1 MMKKMSIPTSKA
13 SLVLFLCQIISALDV
28 PLDSK
33 LLEELSQPPTITQQ
47 SPKDYIVDPR
57 ENIVI
62 QCEAK
67 GKPPPSFSWTR
78 NGTHFDIDKDA
89 QVTMK
94 PNSGTLVVN
103 IMNGGKAEA
112 YEGVYQCTARNERGA
127 AISNN
132 IVIRP
137 SRSPLWTKEKL
148 EPNHVR
154 EGDSLVLHCRPP
166 VGLPPPIIFWMDNA
180 FQRLPQSERVSQGLN
195 GDLYFA
201 NVQPEDT
208 REDYICYAR
217 FNHTQTIQ
225 QKQPISVKVFSMDSL
240 NDTIAAN
247 LSDTDIYGAKPV
259 TERPPVLLTP
269 TGSTSTKVELRGNV
283 LLLECI
289 AAGLP
294 TPVIRWIKEGGEL
307 PANRTFFENFKK
319 TLKIIDVSEADSG
332 NYKCIAR
339 NTLGSVHHV
348 ISVTVK
354 AAPYWITAPRNLV
367 LSPGEDGT
375 LICRANGNPK
385 PSISWL
391 ANGVPIAIAPEDP
404 SRKVDGDTIIF
415 SHVQERSS
423 AVYQCNASNEYGY
436 LLANAFVNVLA
447 EPPRIL
453 TPANK
458 LYQVIADSP
467 ALLDCAYFGS
477 PKPEIEWFKG
487 VKGSILR
494 GNEYVFHDNGTLEIP
509 VAQKD
514 SAGTYTCVARNEL
527 GKIQN
532 EVQLEIKDPTMIIK
546 QPEYKVIQ
554 RYGQVSFECIIK
566 HDSTLLPTVIW
577 LKDNDELPDDERFL
591 VGKDNLT
598 IMNVTDKDDG
608 TYTCIVNT
616 TLDSVSAS
624 AVLTVVA
631 APPTPAIIYA
641 RPNPPFDLELTGQLE
656 RSIELSW
663 IPGDENN
670 SPITNF
676 VIEYEDALHEPGVWH
691 YQTEVSGTQT
701 TAQLK
706 LSPYVNYS
714 FRVIA
719 VNKIGR
725 SQPSEPSEQYLT
737 KSASPDENPA
747 NVQGIGSE
755 PDNLVITWEP
765 LKGFQSNGPG
775 LQYKVSWRQKDV
787 DDEWT
792 SVIVANVS
800 KYIVSGTPT
809 FVPYE
814 VKVQAL
820 NDLGYAPEPSE
831 VIGHSGEDLPMVAPG
846 NVQVHVINS
855 TLAKVHW
862 DPVPLKTVRGH
873 LQGYKVYYWKV
884 QSLSRRSRRHVEK
897 KILTFRGNKTFGMLP
912 GLEPY
917 SSYKLN
923 VRVVNGKGEG
933 PASPDKVFKT
943 PEGVPSSPSF
953 LKITN
958 PTLDSLTL
966 EWGSPTHPNG
976 VLTSYT
982 LKFQPIN
989 NTHELGPL
997 VEIRIPAN
1005 ESSLI
1010 LKNLNYSTRYKFYF
1024 NAQTSVGSGSQITE
1038 EAVTIMDEAG
1048 ILRPAVGVGKGYSE
1062 ILFATSPVMHTVRP
1076 TFYKVQSLYPRIRN
1090 VTTAAAETYA
1100 NISWEYEGP
1109 DHANFYVEYGV
1120 AGSKEDWKKEI
1131 VNGSRSFFV
1140 LKGLTPGTAY
1150 KVRVGAEGLSGF
1162 RSSEDVFET
1171 GPAMASRQVDI
1182 ATQGWFIG
1190 LMCAVALLILI
1201 LLIVCFIRRNKG
1213 GKYPVKEK
1221 EDAHADPEI
1230 QPMKEDDGTF
1240 GEYRSM
1246 SAWTGK
1252 KLDKEK
1258 KRKGS
1263 CANSPE
1269 ADPVF
1274 TKAKSVRSDRSNFF
1288 RRSGDQYSSTRSE
1301 TSYTRRRARQS
1312 SELTRVSSV
1321 SASLCQEEKRSDEWK
1336 YRHGSRHHAS
1346 EQQIM
1351 GSEEG
1356 SDSQAGQPS
1365 PFQQPLSCNS
1375 IGGPLARQH
1384 SSLQHWCSQTP
1395 DCSSDSEDT
1404 QSSCHRKVRPTTT
1417 TTHFSEYEK
1426 NSLMKSVILPE
1437 LATVLKDALTAA
1449 RQSIT
1454 SVAQARSHS
1463 VKHPRVPIAEVPLV
1477 PLEASGRSSQTSE
1490 SDHMDSLKDQTV
1502 SVKRKPEADKALEVE
1517 SAPEDGEMASE
1528 SPTEDPE
1535 EPDPLRRFDMENQ
1548 NYLFEHIKRV
1558 LMLKSSKSECTSEEL
1573 LIPSEEGKVDNA
1585 LPIHSAVEDLVCR
1598 IWGNPEAKH
1607 EAPAV
1612 LHKLYPF
1619 PVDKVAL
1626 WGTLP
1631 EVDRALVTGDSVLSV
1646 PANTDALPKDPTDRK
1661 IEEAIKRSFKLV
1673 AAQLGVSIYCT
1684 YASKALLIWLE
1695 EERVR
1700 FKKKWVPSG
1709 AMQRK
1714 RRLCKI
1720 AANFIHD
1727 AAEDS
1732 LTLTVKNV
1740 ACLTVAWRALWL
1752 RPWSSSQDLK
1762 CKLLS
1767 LPYTGGKLF
1776 GESLVQ
1782 IMKDFSEHKHSSRQ
1796 MKKKSSVGSSS
1807 CSPHKCLSSLRSPPK
1822 FKGGKGKY
1830 KVSQSFHA
1838 KYEKTSHFQ
1847 RGIRPSRGTF

>member
-1 MMKKMSIPTSKA
+1 MTKKMSISTSKT

-94 PNSGTLVVN
+94 PNSGTLVIN

-132 IVIRP
+132 IVVRP

-195 GDLYFA
+195 GDLYFS

-225 QKQPISVKVFSMDSL
+225 QKQPISVKVFS
-240 NDTIAAN
+240 T
-247 LSDTDIYGAKPV
+247 KPV
-259 TERPPVLLTP
+259 TERQPVLLTP

-339 NTLGSVHHV
+339 NALGSVHHV

-494 GNEYVFHDNGTLEIP
+494 GNEYIFHDNGTLEIP
-509 VAQKD
+509 VAQKNN
-514 SAGTYTCVARNEL
+514 AGTYTCVARNEL

-554 RYGQVSFECIIK
+554 RYGQVSFECVIK
-566 HDSTLLPTVIW
+566 HDSTLLPTVTW

-656 RSIELSW
+656 RSIDLSW
-663 IPGDENN
+663 LPGDENN
-670 SPITNF
+670 SPITSF
-676 VIEYEDALHEPGVWH
+676 VIEFEDALHEPGVWR
-691 YQTEVSGTQT
+691 YQTEVPGSQT

-719 VNKIGR
+719 VNRIGR

-862 DPVPLKTVRGH
+862 DPVPLKSVRGH

-1048 ILRPAVGVGKGYSE
+1048 ILRPAVGAGK
-1062 ILFATSPVMHTVRP
+1062 
-1076 TFYKVQSLYPRIRN
+1076 
-1090 VTTAAAETYA
+1090 
-1100 NISWEYEGP
+1100 
-1109 DHANFYVEYGV
+1109 
-1120 AGSKEDWKKEI
+1120 
-1131 VNGSRSFFV
+1131 
-1140 LKGLTPGTAY
+1140 
-1150 KVRVGAEGLSGF
+1150 
-1162 RSSEDVFET
+1162 
-1171 GPAMASRQVDI
+1171 AMASRQVDI

-1240 GEYRSM
+1240 GEYSDAEDHKPLKKGSRTPSDRTVKKED
-1246 SAWTGK
+1246 SDDSLVDYGEGVNGQFNEDGSFIGQYSGK
-1252 KLDKEK
+1252 KEKEPAE
-1258 KRKGS
+1258 G
-1263 CANSPE
+1263 NE
-1269 ADPVF
+1269 
-1274 TKAKSVRSDRSNFF
+1274 
-1288 RRSGDQYSSTRSE
+1288 
-1301 TSYTRRRARQS
+1301 S
-1312 SELTRVSSV
+1312 SE
-1321 SASLCQEEKRSDEWK
+1321 A
-1336 YRHGSRHHAS
+1336 
-1346 EQQIM
+1346 
-1351 GSEEG
+1351 
-1356 SDSQAGQPS
+1356 PS
-1365 PFQQPLSCNS
+1365 PVNAMNS
-1375 IGGPLARQH
+1375 F
-1384 SSLQHWCSQTP
+1384 
-1395 DCSSDSEDT
+1395 
-1404 QSSCHRKVRPTTT
+1404 V
-1417 TTHFSEYEK
+1417 
-1426 NSLMKSVILPE
+1426 
-1437 LATVLKDALTAA
+1437 
-1449 RQSIT
+1449 
-1454 SVAQARSHS
+1454 
-1463 VKHPRVPIAEVPLV
+1463 
-1477 PLEASGRSSQTSE
+1477 
-1490 SDHMDSLKDQTV
+1490 
-1502 SVKRKPEADKALEVE
+1502 
-1517 SAPEDGEMASE
+1517 
-1528 SPTEDPE
+1528 
-1535 EPDPLRRFDMENQ
+1535 
-1548 NYLFEHIKRV
+1548 
-1558 LMLKSSKSECTSEEL
+1558 
-1573 LIPSEEGKVDNA
+1573 
-1585 LPIHSAVEDLVCR
+1585 
-1598 IWGNPEAKH
+1598 
-1607 EAPAV
+1607 
-1612 LHKLYPF
+1612 
-1619 PVDKVAL
+1619 
-1626 WGTLP
+1626 
-1631 EVDRALVTGDSVLSV
+1631 
-1646 PANTDALPKDPTDRK
+1646 
-1661 IEEAIKRSFKLV
+1661 
-1673 AAQLGVSIYCT
+1673 
-1684 YASKALLIWLE
+1684 
-1695 EERVR
+1695 
-1700 FKKKWVPSG
+1700 
-1709 AMQRK
+1709 
-1714 RRLCKI
+1714 
-1720 AANFIHD
+1720 
-1727 AAEDS
+1727 
-1732 LTLTVKNV
+1732 
-1740 ACLTVAWRALWL
+1740 
-1752 RPWSSSQDLK
+1752 
-1762 CKLLS
+1762 
-1767 LPYTGGKLF
+1767 
-1776 GESLVQ
+1776 
-1782 IMKDFSEHKHSSRQ
+1782 
-1796 MKKKSSVGSSS
+1796 
-1807 CSPHKCLSSLRSPPK
+1807 
-1822 FKGGKGKY
+1822 
-1830 KVSQSFHA
+1830 
-1838 KYEKTSHFQ
+1838 
-1847 RGIRPSRGTF
+1847 

>member
-1 MMKKMSIPTSKA
+1 
-13 SLVLFLCQIISALDV
+13 
-28 PLDSK
+28 
-33 LLEELSQPPTITQQ
+33 
-47 SPKDYIVDPR
+47 
-57 ENIVI
+57 
-62 QCEAK
+62 
-67 GKPPPSFSWTR
+67 
-78 NGTHFDIDKDA
+78 
-89 QVTMK
+89 MK
-94 PNSGTLVVN
+94 PNSGTLVIN

-148 EPNHVR
+148 EPNQVR

-195 GDLYFA
+195 GDLYFS

-225 QKQPISVKVFSMDSL
+225 QKQPISVKVFS
-240 NDTIAAN
+240 T
-247 LSDTDIYGAKPV
+247 KPV
-259 TERPPVLLTP
+259 TERPPILLTP
-269 TGSTSTKVELRGNV
+269 TGTTSNKVELRGNV

-307 PANRTFFENFKK
+307 PANRTLFENFKK

-339 NTLGSVHHV
+339 NILGSTHHV

-415 SHVQERSS
+415 SAVQERSS

-458 LYQVIADSP
+458 LYQVILDSP
-467 ALLDCAYFGS
+467 ALIDCAYFGS

-514 SAGTYTCVARNEL
+514 STGTYTCVARNEL

-532 EVQLEIKDPTMIIK
+532 EVQLEVKDPTMIIK

-554 RYGQVSFECIIK
+554 RYGHVSFECIIK
-566 HDSTLLPTVIW
+566 HDSTLIPTVIW

-670 SPITNF
+670 SPITSF
-676 VIEYEDALHEPGVWH
+676 VIEYEDGLHEPGVWH
-691 YQTEVSGTQT
+691 YQTEVPGSQT
-701 TAQLK
+701 TVQLK

-719 VNKIGR
+719 VNEIGR

-737 KSASPDENPA
+737 KSANPDENPS

-755 PDNLVITWEP
+755 PDNLVITWES

-792 SVIVANVS
+792 SVVVANVS

-814 VKVQAL
+814 IKVQAL

-862 DPVPLKTVRGH
+862 DPVPLKSVRGH

-884 QSLSRRSRRHVEK
+884 QSLSRRSKRHIEK

-976 VLTSYT
+976 VLISYI

-1048 ILRPAVGVGKGYSE
+1048 IPRPAVGAGK
-1062 ILFATSPVMHTVRP
+1062 
-1076 TFYKVQSLYPRIRN
+1076 
-1090 VTTAAAETYA
+1090 
-1100 NISWEYEGP
+1100 
-1109 DHANFYVEYGV
+1109 
-1120 AGSKEDWKKEI
+1120 
-1131 VNGSRSFFV
+1131 
-1140 LKGLTPGTAY
+1140 
-1150 KVRVGAEGLSGF
+1150 
-1162 RSSEDVFET
+1162 
-1171 GPAMASRQVDI
+1171 AMASRQVDI

-1240 GEYRSM
+1240 GEYSDAEDHKPLKKGSRTPSDRTVKKED
-1246 SAWTGK
+1246 SDDSLVDYGEGVNGQFNEDGSFIGQYSGK
-1252 KLDKEK
+1252 KEKEPAE
-1258 KRKGS
+1258 G
-1263 CANSPE
+1263 NE
-1269 ADPVF
+1269 
-1274 TKAKSVRSDRSNFF
+1274 
-1288 RRSGDQYSSTRSE
+1288 
-1301 TSYTRRRARQS
+1301 S
-1312 SELTRVSSV
+1312 SE
-1321 SASLCQEEKRSDEWK
+1321 A
-1336 YRHGSRHHAS
+1336 
-1346 EQQIM
+1346 
-1351 GSEEG
+1351 
-1356 SDSQAGQPS
+1356 PS
-1365 PFQQPLSCNS
+1365 PVNAMNS
-1375 IGGPLARQH
+1375 F
-1384 SSLQHWCSQTP
+1384 
-1395 DCSSDSEDT
+1395 
-1404 QSSCHRKVRPTTT
+1404 V
-1417 TTHFSEYEK
+1417 
-1426 NSLMKSVILPE
+1426 
-1437 LATVLKDALTAA
+1437 
-1449 RQSIT
+1449 
-1454 SVAQARSHS
+1454 
-1463 VKHPRVPIAEVPLV
+1463 
-1477 PLEASGRSSQTSE
+1477 
-1490 SDHMDSLKDQTV
+1490 
-1502 SVKRKPEADKALEVE
+1502 
-1517 SAPEDGEMASE
+1517 
-1528 SPTEDPE
+1528 
-1535 EPDPLRRFDMENQ
+1535 
-1548 NYLFEHIKRV
+1548 
-1558 LMLKSSKSECTSEEL
+1558 
-1573 LIPSEEGKVDNA
+1573 
-1585 LPIHSAVEDLVCR
+1585 
-1598 IWGNPEAKH
+1598 
-1607 EAPAV
+1607 
-1612 LHKLYPF
+1612 
-1619 PVDKVAL
+1619 
-1626 WGTLP
+1626 
-1631 EVDRALVTGDSVLSV
+1631 
-1646 PANTDALPKDPTDRK
+1646 
-1661 IEEAIKRSFKLV
+1661 
-1673 AAQLGVSIYCT
+1673 
-1684 YASKALLIWLE
+1684 
-1695 EERVR
+1695 
-1700 FKKKWVPSG
+1700 
-1709 AMQRK
+1709 
-1714 RRLCKI
+1714 
-1720 AANFIHD
+1720 
-1727 AAEDS
+1727 
-1732 LTLTVKNV
+1732 
-1740 ACLTVAWRALWL
+1740 
-1752 RPWSSSQDLK
+1752 
-1762 CKLLS
+1762 
-1767 LPYTGGKLF
+1767 
-1776 GESLVQ
+1776 
-1782 IMKDFSEHKHSSRQ
+1782 
-1796 MKKKSSVGSSS
+1796 
-1807 CSPHKCLSSLRSPPK
+1807 
-1822 FKGGKGKY
+1822 
-1830 KVSQSFHA
+1830 
-1838 KYEKTSHFQ
+1838 
-1847 RGIRPSRGTF
+1847 

>member
-1 MMKKMSIPTSKA
+1 MMKKKSISSSKA
-13 SLVLFLCQIISALDV
+13 SLVLFLCQMISALDV
-28 PLDSK
+28 PLD
-33 LLEELSQPPTITQQ
+33 LSQPPTITQQ

-94 PNSGTLVVN
+94 PNSGTLVIN

-148 EPNHVR
+148 EPNQVR

-195 GDLYFA
+195 GDLYFS

-259 TERPPVLLTP
+259 TERQPILLTP

-339 NTLGSVHHV
+339 NILGSAHHV

-385 PSISWL
+385 PNISWL

-436 LLANAFVNVLA
+436 LLANAFVNILA

-532 EVQLEIKDPTMIIK
+532 EVQLEVKDPTMIIK

-566 HDSTLLPTVIW
+566 HDSTLLPTVTW

-591 VGKDNLT
+591 IGKDNLT

-631 APPTPAIIYA
+631 

-656 RSIELSW
+656 RSVELSW

-676 VIEYEDALHEPGVWH
+676 VIEYEDGLHEPGVWH
-691 YQTEVSGTQT
+691 YQTEVPGTQT
-701 TAQLK
+701 TVQLK

-719 VNKIGR
+719 VNEIGR

-737 KSASPDENPA
+737 KSANPDENPS

-755 PDNLVITWEP
+755 PDNLVITWES

-814 VKVQAL
+814 IKVQAL

-884 QSLSRRSRRHVEK
+884 QSLSRRSKRHVEK

-958 PTLDSLTL
+958 PTLNSLTL
-966 EWGSPTHPNG
+966 EWGLPTHPNG
-976 VLTSYT
+976 VLTSYI

-1038 EAVTIMDEAG
+1038 EAVTIMDE
-1048 ILRPAVGVGKGYSE
+1048 
-1062 ILFATSPVMHTVRP
+1062 
-1076 TFYKVQSLYPRIRN
+1076 
-1090 VTTAAAETYA
+1090 
-1100 NISWEYEGP
+1100 
-1109 DHANFYVEYGV
+1109 
-1120 AGSKEDWKKEI
+1120 
-1131 VNGSRSFFV
+1131 
-1140 LKGLTPGTAY
+1140 
-1150 KVRVGAEGLSGF
+1150 
-1162 RSSEDVFET
+1162 
-1171 GPAMASRQVDI
+1171 AMASRQVDI

-1240 GEYRSM
+1240 GEYSDAEDHKPLKKGSRTPSDRTVKKED
-1246 SAWTGK
+1246 SDDSLVDYGEGVNGQFNEDGSFIGQYSGK
-1252 KLDKEK
+1252 KEKEPAE
-1258 KRKGS
+1258 G
-1263 CANSPE
+1263 NE
-1269 ADPVF
+1269 
-1274 TKAKSVRSDRSNFF
+1274 
-1288 RRSGDQYSSTRSE
+1288 
-1301 TSYTRRRARQS
+1301 S
-1312 SELTRVSSV
+1312 SE
-1321 SASLCQEEKRSDEWK
+1321 A
-1336 YRHGSRHHAS
+1336 
-1346 EQQIM
+1346 
-1351 GSEEG
+1351 
-1356 SDSQAGQPS
+1356 PS
-1365 PFQQPLSCNS
+1365 PVNAMNS
-1375 IGGPLARQH
+1375 F
-1384 SSLQHWCSQTP
+1384 
-1395 DCSSDSEDT
+1395 
-1404 QSSCHRKVRPTTT
+1404 V
-1417 TTHFSEYEK
+1417 
-1426 NSLMKSVILPE
+1426 
-1437 LATVLKDALTAA
+1437 
-1449 RQSIT
+1449 
-1454 SVAQARSHS
+1454 
-1463 VKHPRVPIAEVPLV
+1463 
-1477 PLEASGRSSQTSE
+1477 
-1490 SDHMDSLKDQTV
+1490 
-1502 SVKRKPEADKALEVE
+1502 
-1517 SAPEDGEMASE
+1517 
-1528 SPTEDPE
+1528 
-1535 EPDPLRRFDMENQ
+1535 
-1548 NYLFEHIKRV
+1548 
-1558 LMLKSSKSECTSEEL
+1558 
-1573 LIPSEEGKVDNA
+1573 
-1585 LPIHSAVEDLVCR
+1585 
-1598 IWGNPEAKH
+1598 
-1607 EAPAV
+1607 
-1612 LHKLYPF
+1612 
-1619 PVDKVAL
+1619 
-1626 WGTLP
+1626 
-1631 EVDRALVTGDSVLSV
+1631 
-1646 PANTDALPKDPTDRK
+1646 
-1661 IEEAIKRSFKLV
+1661 
-1673 AAQLGVSIYCT
+1673 
-1684 YASKALLIWLE
+1684 
-1695 EERVR
+1695 
-1700 FKKKWVPSG
+1700 
-1709 AMQRK
+1709 
-1714 RRLCKI
+1714 
-1720 AANFIHD
+1720 
-1727 AAEDS
+1727 
-1732 LTLTVKNV
+1732 
-1740 ACLTVAWRALWL
+1740 
-1752 RPWSSSQDLK
+1752 
-1762 CKLLS
+1762 
-1767 LPYTGGKLF
+1767 
-1776 GESLVQ
+1776 
-1782 IMKDFSEHKHSSRQ
+1782 
-1796 MKKKSSVGSSS
+1796 
-1807 CSPHKCLSSLRSPPK
+1807 
-1822 FKGGKGKY
+1822 
-1830 KVSQSFHA
+1830 
-1838 KYEKTSHFQ
+1838 
-1847 RGIRPSRGTF
+1847 

>member
-1 MMKKMSIPTSKA
+1 MMKKSISASKA
-13 SLVLFLCQIISALDV
+13 SLVLFLCQMISALDV
-28 PLDSK
+28 PLD
-33 LLEELSQPPTITQQ
+33 LSQPPTITQQ

-94 PNSGTLVVN
+94 PNSGTLVIN

-195 GDLYFA
+195 GDLYFS

-225 QKQPISVKVFSMDSL
+225 QKQPISVKVFS
-240 NDTIAAN
+240 T
-247 LSDTDIYGAKPV
+247 KPV
-259 TERPPVLLTP
+259 TERQPILLTP

-339 NTLGSVHHV
+339 NILGSAHHV

-385 PSISWL
+385 PNISWL

-494 GNEYVFHDNGTLEIP
+494 GDEYVFHDNGTLEIP

-514 SAGTYTCVARNEL
+514 STGTYTCVARNEL

-532 EVQLEIKDPTMIIK
+532 EVRLEVKDPTMIIK

-566 HDSTLLPTVIW
+566 HDFTLLPTVIW

-631 APPTPAIIYA
+631 

-656 RSIELSW
+656 RSVELSW

-676 VIEYEDALHEPGVWH
+676 VIEYEDGLHEPGVWH
-691 YQTEVSGTQT
+691 YQTEVPGTQT
-701 TAQLK
+701 TVQLK

-719 VNKIGR
+719 VNEIGR

-737 KSASPDENPA
+737 KSANPDENPS

-755 PDNLVITWEP
+755 PDNLVITWES

-814 VKVQAL
+814 IKVQAL

-862 DPVPLKTVRGH
+862 DPVPLKSVRGH

-912 GLEPY
+912 GLEPF

-976 VLTSYT
+976 VLTSYI

-1038 EAVTIMDEAG
+1038 EAVTIMDE
-1048 ILRPAVGVGKGYSE
+1048 GK
-1062 ILFATSPVMHTVRP
+1062 M
-1076 TFYKVQSLYPRIRN
+1076 
-1090 VTTAAAETYA
+1090 
-1100 NISWEYEGP
+1100 
-1109 DHANFYVEYGV
+1109 
-1120 AGSKEDWKKEI
+1120 
-1131 VNGSRSFFV
+1131 
-1140 LKGLTPGTAY
+1140 
-1150 KVRVGAEGLSGF
+1150 
-1162 RSSEDVFET
+1162 
-1171 GPAMASRQVDI
+1171 AMASRQVDI

-1240 GEYRSM
+1240 GEYSDAEDHKPLKKGSRTPSDRTVKKED
-1246 SAWTGK
+1246 SDDSLVDYGEGVNGQFNEDGSFIGQYSGK
-1252 KLDKEK
+1252 KEKEPAE
-1258 KRKGS
+1258 G
-1263 CANSPE
+1263 NE
-1269 ADPVF
+1269 
-1274 TKAKSVRSDRSNFF
+1274 
-1288 RRSGDQYSSTRSE
+1288 
-1301 TSYTRRRARQS
+1301 S
-1312 SELTRVSSV
+1312 SE
-1321 SASLCQEEKRSDEWK
+1321 A
-1336 YRHGSRHHAS
+1336 
-1346 EQQIM
+1346 
-1351 GSEEG
+1351 
-1356 SDSQAGQPS
+1356 PS
-1365 PFQQPLSCNS
+1365 PVNAMNS
-1375 IGGPLARQH
+1375 F
-1384 SSLQHWCSQTP
+1384 
-1395 DCSSDSEDT
+1395 
-1404 QSSCHRKVRPTTT
+1404 V
-1417 TTHFSEYEK
+1417 
-1426 NSLMKSVILPE
+1426 
-1437 LATVLKDALTAA
+1437 
-1449 RQSIT
+1449 
-1454 SVAQARSHS
+1454 
-1463 VKHPRVPIAEVPLV
+1463 
-1477 PLEASGRSSQTSE
+1477 
-1490 SDHMDSLKDQTV
+1490 
-1502 SVKRKPEADKALEVE
+1502 
-1517 SAPEDGEMASE
+1517 
-1528 SPTEDPE
+1528 
-1535 EPDPLRRFDMENQ
+1535 
-1548 NYLFEHIKRV
+1548 
-1558 LMLKSSKSECTSEEL
+1558 
-1573 LIPSEEGKVDNA
+1573 
-1585 LPIHSAVEDLVCR
+1585 
-1598 IWGNPEAKH
+1598 
-1607 EAPAV
+1607 
-1612 LHKLYPF
+1612 
-1619 PVDKVAL
+1619 
-1626 WGTLP
+1626 
-1631 EVDRALVTGDSVLSV
+1631 
-1646 PANTDALPKDPTDRK
+1646 
-1661 IEEAIKRSFKLV
+1661 
-1673 AAQLGVSIYCT
+1673 
-1684 YASKALLIWLE
+1684 
-1695 EERVR
+1695 
-1700 FKKKWVPSG
+1700 
-1709 AMQRK
+1709 
-1714 RRLCKI
+1714 
-1720 AANFIHD
+1720 
-1727 AAEDS
+1727 
-1732 LTLTVKNV
+1732 
-1740 ACLTVAWRALWL
+1740 
-1752 RPWSSSQDLK
+1752 
-1762 CKLLS
+1762 
-1767 LPYTGGKLF
+1767 
-1776 GESLVQ
+1776 
-1782 IMKDFSEHKHSSRQ
+1782 
-1796 MKKKSSVGSSS
+1796 
-1807 CSPHKCLSSLRSPPK
+1807 
-1822 FKGGKGKY
+1822 
-1830 KVSQSFHA
+1830 
-1838 KYEKTSHFQ
+1838 
-1847 RGIRPSRGTF
+1847 

>member
-1 MMKKMSIPTSKA
+1 MMKKSISASKA
-13 SLVLFLCQIISALDV
+13 SLVLFLCQMIFALDV

-94 PNSGTLVVN
+94 PNSGTLVIN

-148 EPNHVR
+148 EPNQVR

-195 GDLYFA
+195 GDLYFS

-247 LSDTDIYGAKPV
+247 LSDTDIYGVKPV
-259 TERPPVLLTP
+259 TERQPILLTP

-339 NTLGSVHHV
+339 NILGSAHHV

-385 PSISWL
+385 PNISWL

-494 GNEYVFHDNGTLEIP
+494 GDEYVFHDNGTLEIP

-514 SAGTYTCVARNEL
+514 STGTYTCVARNEL

-532 EVQLEIKDPTMIIK
+532 EVRLEVKDPTMIIK

-566 HDSTLLPTVIW
+566 HDFTLLPTVIW

-641 RPNPPFDLELTGQLE
+641 QPNPPFDLELTGQLE
-656 RSIELSW
+656 RSVELSW

-676 VIEYEDALHEPGVWH
+676 VIEYEDGLHEPGVWH
-691 YQTEVSGTQT
+691 YQTEVPGTQT
-701 TAQLK
+701 TVQLK

-719 VNKIGR
+719 VNEIGR

-737 KSASPDENPA
+737 KSANPDENPS

-755 PDNLVITWEP
+755 PDNLVITWES

-814 VKVQAL
+814 IKVQAL

-912 GLEPY
+912 GLEPF

-976 VLTSYT
+976 VLTSYI

-1038 EAVTIMDEAG
+1038 EAVTIMDE
-1048 ILRPAVGVGKGYSE
+1048 
-1062 ILFATSPVMHTVRP
+1062 
-1076 TFYKVQSLYPRIRN
+1076 
-1090 VTTAAAETYA
+1090 
-1100 NISWEYEGP
+1100 
-1109 DHANFYVEYGV
+1109 
-1120 AGSKEDWKKEI
+1120 
-1131 VNGSRSFFV
+1131 
-1140 LKGLTPGTAY
+1140 
-1150 KVRVGAEGLSGF
+1150 
-1162 RSSEDVFET
+1162 
-1171 GPAMASRQVDI
+1171 AMASRQVDI

-1301 TSYTRRRARQS
+1301 TSYTRRKARQS
-1312 SELTRVSSV
+1312 SELTRVSSA
-1321 SASLCQEEKRSDEWK
+1321 SASLCREEKRSDEWK

-1346 EQQIM
+1346 EHQIM

-1375 IGGPLARQH
+1375 VRGSLARQH
-1384 SSLQHWCSQTP
+1384 SSLQHWFSQTP
-1395 DCSSDSEDT
+1395 DYSSDSEDT
-1404 QSSCHRKVRPTTT
+1404 QSSYHRKVRPST
-1417 TTHFSEYEK
+1417 TTHFSESEK

-1463 VKHPRVPIAEVPLV
+1463 VKHPRVPITEVPVV
-1477 PLEASGRSSQTSE
+1477 PLEATGSSSQTFE
-1490 SDHMDSLKDQTV
+1490 SDHVDSLKDQTA
-1502 SVKRKPEADKALEVE
+1502 SGKEKSEADKGLEVE
-1517 SAPEDGEMASE
+1517 SSPEDGEVLSE
-1528 SPTEDPE
+1528 SSTEDQE
-1535 EPDPLRRFDMENQ
+1535 GPDPLRKFDMKNQ
-1548 NYLFEHIKRV
+1548 TYLFKHIKRV
-1558 LMLKSSKSECTSEEL
+1558 LMLKSSRSECASEEL

-1598 IWGNPEAKH
+1598 IWSNPEAKH
-1607 EAPAV
+1607 EAPAL

-1619 PVDKVAL
+1619 PVNKAAL

-1631 EVDRALVTGDSVLSV
+1631 QVDRALVAGDSVLSV
-1646 PANTDALPKDPTDRK
+1646 PANMDALPKDPTDRK
-1661 IEEAIKRSFKLV
+1661 VEEAIKRSFKLV

-1684 YASKALLIWLE
+1684 YASRALLIWLE
-1695 EERVR
+1695 EEQAR

-1714 RRLCKI
+1714 RRLSKI

-1732 LTLTVKNV
+1732 LRLTVKNM
-1740 ACLTVAWRALWL
+1740 ACLTVAWRAIWL
-1752 RPWSSSQDLK
+1752 RPWTSSLDLK

-1782 IMKDFSEHKHSSRQ
+1782 IMKDFSEHRHSLRQ
-1796 MKKKSSVGSSS
+1796 LKKKSSVGRSSFS
-1807 CSPHKCLSSLRSPPK
+1807 YPHKCLSSFRSPPK

-1830 KVSQSFHA
+1830 KISQSFHA
-1838 KYEKTSHFQ
+1838 KYERTSHFQ
-1847 RGIRPSRGTF
+1847 RDTRPSRGTF

>member
-1 MMKKMSIPTSKA
+1 MMKMKSISASKA
-13 SLVLFLCQIISALDV
+13 SLVFFLCQMISALDV

-103 IMNGGKAEA
+103 IMNGVKAEA

-154 EGDSLVLHCRPP
+154 EGDSLVLNCRPP

-195 GDLYFA
+195 GDLYFS

-225 QKQPISVKVFSMDSL
+225 QKQPISVKVFS
-240 NDTIAAN
+240 T
-247 LSDTDIYGAKPV
+247 KPV

-269 TGSTSTKVELRGNV
+269 TGSTSNKVELRGNV

-319 TLKIIDVSEADSG
+319 TLKIVDVSEADTG

-339 NTLGSVHHV
+339 NTLGSTHHV

-391 ANGVPIAIAPEDP
+391 TNGVPIAIAPEDP

-415 SHVQERSS
+415 SAVQERSS

-467 ALLDCAYFGS
+467 ALIDCAYFGS

-514 SAGTYTCVARNEL
+514 STGTYTCVARNKL
-527 GKIQN
+527 GKTQN
-532 EVQLEIKDPTMIIK
+532 EVQLEVKDPTMIIK

-554 RYGQVSFECIIK
+554 RSAQASFECVIK
-566 HDSTLLPTVIW
+566 HDPTLMPTVIW
-577 LKDNDELPDDERFL
+577 LKDNNELPDDERFL

-631 APPTPAIIYA
+631 
-641 RPNPPFDLELTGQLE
+641 RPNPPLDLELTGQLE

-663 IPGDENN
+663 VPGEENN

-676 VIEYEDALHEPGVWH
+676 VIEYEDGLHEPGVWH
-691 YQTEVSGTQT
+691 YQTEVPGSQT
-701 TAQLK
+701 TVQLK

-719 VNKIGR
+719 VNEIGR

-737 KSASPDENPA
+737 KSANPDENPS

-755 PDNLVITWEP
+755 PDNLVITWES

-792 SVIVANVS
+792 SVVVANVS

-814 VKVQAL
+814 IKVQAL

-862 DPVPLKTVRGH
+862 DPVPLKSVRGH

-884 QSLSRRSRRHVEK
+884 QSLSRRSKRHVEK

-976 VLTSYT
+976 VLTSYI

-1024 NAQTSVGSGSQITE
+1024 NAQTSVGSGSPITE
-1038 EAVTIMDEAG
+1038 EAVTIMDE
-1048 ILRPAVGVGKGYSE
+1048 
-1062 ILFATSPVMHTVRP
+1062 
-1076 TFYKVQSLYPRIRN
+1076 
-1090 VTTAAAETYA
+1090 
-1100 NISWEYEGP
+1100 
-1109 DHANFYVEYGV
+1109 
-1120 AGSKEDWKKEI
+1120 
-1131 VNGSRSFFV
+1131 
-1140 LKGLTPGTAY
+1140 
-1150 KVRVGAEGLSGF
+1150 
-1162 RSSEDVFET
+1162 
-1171 GPAMASRQVDI
+1171 AMASRQVDI

-1252 KLDKEK
+1252 KMDKEK

-1263 CANSPE
+1263 CASSSE

-1274 TKAKSVRSDRSNFF
+1274 TKAKSVRSDRSDFF
-1288 RRSGDQYSSTRSE
+1288 KRSGDQYSNIRSE
-1301 TSYTRRRARQS
+1301 TSYTRRKARQS
-1312 SELTRVSSV
+1312 AELRRASSV
-1321 SASLCQEEKRSDEWK
+1321 SASLCQEEKR
-1336 YRHGSRHHAS
+1336 YRHGSRRHAS

-1351 GSEEG
+1351 GLDEG
-1356 SDSQAGQPS
+1356 SNSQAEHPP
-1365 PFQQPLSCNS
+1365 PFHQPLSCNS
-1375 IGGPLARQH
+1375 ICGSLARQH
-1384 SSLQHWCSQTP
+1384 SSLLHRFSQTP
-1395 DCSSDSEDT
+1395 DYSSDSEDT
-1404 QSSCHRKVRPTTT
+1404 QSSNHRKVRPSA
-1417 TTHFSEYEK
+1417 TTHFSESEK
-1426 NSLMKSVILPE
+1426 NSLMKAVILPE

-1449 RQSIT
+1449 RQSIN
-1454 SVAQARSHS
+1454 SVAQTRSHS
-1463 VKHPRVPIAEVPLV
+1463 IKYPRIPVTGVPVVPLGAV
-1477 PLEASGRSSQTSE
+1477 GSSSQTFE
-1490 SDHMDSLKDQTV
+1490 SDQIGSLKDQATSGKERV
-1502 SVKRKPEADKALEVE
+1502 DAYKALEVD
-1517 SAPEDGEMASE
+1517 SSPEDEEVSSE
-1528 SPTEDPE
+1528 SPTEDE
-1535 EPDPLRRFDMENQ
+1535 EGPDAIRKFGMENQ
-1548 NYLFEHIKRV
+1548 SYLFKHIKRV
-1558 LMLKSSKSECTSEEL
+1558 LMLKTSKGESSSEEMPIL
-1573 LIPSEEGKVDNA
+1573 SEEGKVDNA
-1585 LPIHSAVEDLVCR
+1585 LPIHSTVENLICR

-1607 EAPAV
+1607 EAPEI
-1612 LHKLYPF
+1612 LRKLYPL
-1619 PVDKVAL
+1619 PVDKAAL

-1631 EVDRALVTGDSVLSV
+1631 KVDRPLITADPVLSL
-1646 PANTDALPKDPTDRK
+1646 PANVDALPKDLTDRK
-1661 IEEAIKRSFKLV
+1661 IEEEIKRSFKLV

-1684 YASKALLIWLE
+1684 YASKALLVWLE
-1695 EERVR
+1695 EEQARVKR
-1700 FKKKWVPSG
+1700 KWVPSG
-1709 AMQRK
+1709 AIRRK
-1714 RRLCKI
+1714 HRLCKL

-1732 LTLTVKNV
+1732 LRLTVKNM
-1740 ACLTVAWRALWL
+1740 ACLTVAWRAIWL
-1752 RPWSSSQDLK
+1752 RPWTSSLDLRYQ
-1762 CKLLS
+1762 LLS

-1782 IMKDFSEHKHSSRQ
+1782 ILKDFAEHKQSLHL
-1796 MKKKSSVGSSS
+1796 MKKKMLFWPFVFFSSQVSEFLPFSS
-1807 CSPHKCLSSLRSPPK
+1807 
-1822 FKGGKGKY
+1822 
-1830 KVSQSFHA
+1830 KV
-1838 KYEKTSHFQ
+1838 
-1847 RGIRPSRGTF
+1847 

>member
-1 MMKKMSIPTSKA
+1 MQPKIMMKKKSISASKA
-13 SLVLFLCQIISALDV
+13 SLVLFLCQMISALDV

-78 NGTHFDIDKDA
+78 NGTHFDIDKDT

-94 PNSGTLVVN
+94 PNSGTLVIN

-148 EPNHVR
+148 EPNQVR

-195 GDLYFA
+195 GDLYFS

-225 QKQPISVKVFSMDSL
+225 QKQPISVKVFS
-240 NDTIAAN
+240 T
-247 LSDTDIYGAKPV
+247 KPV
-259 TERPPVLLTP
+259 MERQPVLLTP

-339 NTLGSVHHV
+339 NILGSAHHV

-385 PSISWL
+385 PNISWL

-453 TPANK
+453 TPPNK

-494 GNEYVFHDNGTLEIP
+494 GNEYIFHDNGTLEIP

-514 SAGTYTCVARNEL
+514 STGTYTCVARNEL

-532 EVQLEIKDPTMIIK
+532 EVQLEVKDPTMIIK

-656 RSIELSW
+656 RSVELSW

-676 VIEYEDALHEPGVWH
+676 VIEYEDGLHEPGVWH
-691 YQTEVSGTQT
+691 YQTEVPGTQT
-701 TAQLK
+701 TVQLK
-706 LSPYVNYS
+706 LSPYVSYS

-719 VNKIGR
+719 VNEIGR

-737 KSASPDENPA
+737 KSANPDENPS

-755 PDNLVITWEP
+755 PDNLVITWES

-814 VKVQAL
+814 IKVQAL

-966 EWGSPTHPNG
+966 EWGSPTRPNG
-976 VLTSYT
+976 VLTSYI

-1038 EAVTIMDEAG
+1038 EAVTVMDE
-1048 ILRPAVGVGKGYSE
+1048 
-1062 ILFATSPVMHTVRP
+1062 
-1076 TFYKVQSLYPRIRN
+1076 
-1090 VTTAAAETYA
+1090 
-1100 NISWEYEGP
+1100 
-1109 DHANFYVEYGV
+1109 
-1120 AGSKEDWKKEI
+1120 
-1131 VNGSRSFFV
+1131 
-1140 LKGLTPGTAY
+1140 
-1150 KVRVGAEGLSGF
+1150 
-1162 RSSEDVFET
+1162 
-1171 GPAMASRQVDI
+1171 AMASRQVDI

-1240 GEYRSM
+1240 GEYSDAEDHKPLKKGSRTPSDRTVKKED
-1246 SAWTGK
+1246 SDDSLVDYGEGVNGQFNEDGSFIGQYSGK
-1252 KLDKEK
+1252 KEKEPAE
-1258 KRKGS
+1258 G
-1263 CANSPE
+1263 NE
-1269 ADPVF
+1269 
-1274 TKAKSVRSDRSNFF
+1274 
-1288 RRSGDQYSSTRSE
+1288 
-1301 TSYTRRRARQS
+1301 S
-1312 SELTRVSSV
+1312 SE
-1321 SASLCQEEKRSDEWK
+1321 A
-1336 YRHGSRHHAS
+1336 
-1346 EQQIM
+1346 
-1351 GSEEG
+1351 
-1356 SDSQAGQPS
+1356 PS
-1365 PFQQPLSCNS
+1365 PVNAMNS
-1375 IGGPLARQH
+1375 F
-1384 SSLQHWCSQTP
+1384 
-1395 DCSSDSEDT
+1395 
-1404 QSSCHRKVRPTTT
+1404 V
-1417 TTHFSEYEK
+1417 
-1426 NSLMKSVILPE
+1426 
-1437 LATVLKDALTAA
+1437 
-1449 RQSIT
+1449 
-1454 SVAQARSHS
+1454 
-1463 VKHPRVPIAEVPLV
+1463 
-1477 PLEASGRSSQTSE
+1477 
-1490 SDHMDSLKDQTV
+1490 
-1502 SVKRKPEADKALEVE
+1502 
-1517 SAPEDGEMASE
+1517 
-1528 SPTEDPE
+1528 
-1535 EPDPLRRFDMENQ
+1535 
-1548 NYLFEHIKRV
+1548 
-1558 LMLKSSKSECTSEEL
+1558 
-1573 LIPSEEGKVDNA
+1573 
-1585 LPIHSAVEDLVCR
+1585 
-1598 IWGNPEAKH
+1598 
-1607 EAPAV
+1607 
-1612 LHKLYPF
+1612 
-1619 PVDKVAL
+1619 
-1626 WGTLP
+1626 
-1631 EVDRALVTGDSVLSV
+1631 
-1646 PANTDALPKDPTDRK
+1646 
-1661 IEEAIKRSFKLV
+1661 
-1673 AAQLGVSIYCT
+1673 
-1684 YASKALLIWLE
+1684 
-1695 EERVR
+1695 
-1700 FKKKWVPSG
+1700 
-1709 AMQRK
+1709 
-1714 RRLCKI
+1714 
-1720 AANFIHD
+1720 
-1727 AAEDS
+1727 
-1732 LTLTVKNV
+1732 
-1740 ACLTVAWRALWL
+1740 
-1752 RPWSSSQDLK
+1752 
-1762 CKLLS
+1762 
-1767 LPYTGGKLF
+1767 
-1776 GESLVQ
+1776 
-1782 IMKDFSEHKHSSRQ
+1782 
-1796 MKKKSSVGSSS
+1796 
-1807 CSPHKCLSSLRSPPK
+1807 
-1822 FKGGKGKY
+1822 
-1830 KVSQSFHA
+1830 
-1838 KYEKTSHFQ
+1838 
-1847 RGIRPSRGTF
+1847 

>member
-1 MMKKMSIPTSKA
+1 MMKKSISASKA
-13 SLVLFLCQIISALDV
+13 SLVLFLCQMISALDV
-28 PLDSK
+28 PLD
-33 LLEELSQPPTITQQ
+33 LSQPPTITQQ

-94 PNSGTLVVN
+94 PNSGTLVIN

-195 GDLYFA
+195 GDLYFS

-259 TERPPVLLTP
+259 TERQPILLTP

-339 NTLGSVHHV
+339 NILGSAHHV

-385 PSISWL
+385 PNISWL

-494 GNEYVFHDNGTLEIP
+494 GDEYVFHDNGTLEIP

-514 SAGTYTCVARNEL
+514 STGTYTCVARNEL

-532 EVQLEIKDPTMIIK
+532 EVRLEVKDPTMIIK

-566 HDSTLLPTVIW
+566 HDFTLLPTVIW

-656 RSIELSW
+656 RSVELSW

-676 VIEYEDALHEPGVWH
+676 VIEYEDGLHEPGVWH
-691 YQTEVSGTQT
+691 YQTEVPGTQT
-701 TAQLK
+701 TVQLK

-719 VNKIGR
+719 VNEIGR

-737 KSASPDENPA
+737 KSANPDENPS

-755 PDNLVITWEP
+755 PDNLVITWES

-814 VKVQAL
+814 IKVQAL

-862 DPVPLKTVRGH
+862 DPVPLKSVRGH

-912 GLEPY
+912 GLEPF

-976 VLTSYT
+976 VLTSYI

-1038 EAVTIMDEAG
+1038 EAVTIMDE
-1048 ILRPAVGVGKGYSE
+1048 
-1062 ILFATSPVMHTVRP
+1062 
-1076 TFYKVQSLYPRIRN
+1076 
-1090 VTTAAAETYA
+1090 
-1100 NISWEYEGP
+1100 
-1109 DHANFYVEYGV
+1109 
-1120 AGSKEDWKKEI
+1120 
-1131 VNGSRSFFV
+1131 
-1140 LKGLTPGTAY
+1140 
-1150 KVRVGAEGLSGF
+1150 
-1162 RSSEDVFET
+1162 
-1171 GPAMASRQVDI
+1171 AMASRQVDI

-1301 TSYTRRRARQS
+1301 TSYTRRKARQS

-1321 SASLCQEEKRSDEWK
+1321 SASLCREEKRSDEWK
-1336 YRHGSRHHAS
+1336 YRHGSRHHTS
-1346 EQQIM
+1346 EHQIM

-1356 SDSQAGQPS
+1356 SDSQGGQPS
-1365 PFQQPLSCNS
+1365 PFQQTPSCNS
-1375 IGGPLARQH
+1375 VRGSLARQH
-1384 SSLQHWCSQTP
+1384 SSLQHWFSQTP
-1395 DCSSDSEDT
+1395 DYSSDSEDA
-1404 QSSCHRKVRPTTT
+1404 QSSSHRKVRPSA
-1417 TTHFSEYEK
+1417 TTHFSESEK

-1463 VKHPRVPIAEVPLV
+1463 VKHPRVPITEVPVV
-1477 PLEASGRSSQTSE
+1477 PLEATGSSSQTFE
-1490 SDHMDSLKDQTV
+1490 SDHVDSLKDQTA
-1502 SVKRKPEADKALEVE
+1502 SGKEKSEADKGLEVE
-1517 SAPEDGEMASE
+1517 SSPEDGEVLSE
-1528 SPTEDPE
+1528 SSTEDQE
-1535 EPDPLRRFDMENQ
+1535 GPDPLRKFDMKNQ
-1548 NYLFEHIKRV
+1548 TYLFKHIKRV
-1558 LMLKSSKSECTSEEL
+1558 LMLKSSKSECASEEL

-1598 IWGNPEAKH
+1598 IWSNPEAKH

-1619 PVDKVAL
+1619 PVNKAAL

-1631 EVDRALVTGDSVLSV
+1631 QVDRALVAGDSVLPV
-1646 PANTDALPKDPTDRK
+1646 LANMDALPKDPTDRK
-1661 IEEAIKRSFKLV
+1661 VEEAIKRSFKLV

-1695 EERVR
+1695 EEQAR

-1732 LTLTVKNV
+1732 LRLTVKNM
-1740 ACLTVAWRALWL
+1740 ACLTVAWRAIWL
-1752 RPWSSSQDLK
+1752 RPWTSSLDLK

-1782 IMKDFSEHKHSSRQ
+1782 IMKDFSEHKHSLRQ
-1796 MKKKSSVGSSS
+1796 LKKKSSVGRSSFS
-1807 CSPHKCLSSLRSPPK
+1807 YPHKCLSSVRSPPK

-1830 KVSQSFHA
+1830 KISQSFHA
-1838 KYEKTSHFQ
+1838 KNERTSHFQ
-1847 RGIRPSRGTF
+1847 RDTRPSRGTF

>member
-1 MMKKMSIPTSKA
+1 MMRKKSVSASKA
-13 SLVLFLCQIISALDV
+13 SLVLFLCQMISALEV

-94 PNSGTLVVN
+94 PNSGTLVIN

-148 EPNHVR
+148 EPNQVR

-195 GDLYFA
+195 GDLYFS

-225 QKQPISVKVFSMDSL
+225 QKQPISVKVFS
-240 NDTIAAN
+240 T
-247 LSDTDIYGAKPV
+247 KPV
-259 TERPPVLLTP
+259 TERQPVLLTP

-339 NTLGSVHHV
+339 NILGSAHHV

-385 PSISWL
+385 PNISWL

-453 TPANK
+453 TSANK
-458 LYQVIADSP
+458 LYQVISDSP

-494 GNEYVFHDNGTLEIP
+494 GNEYIFHDNGTLEIP

-514 SAGTYTCVARNEL
+514 STGTYTCVARNEL

-532 EVQLEIKDPTMIIK
+532 EVQLEVKDPTMIIK
-546 QPEYKVIQ
+546 QPEYKVVQ
-554 RYGQVSFECIIK
+554 RYGHVSFECIIK

-598 IMNVTDKDDG
+598 IMNVTDRDDG

-656 RSIELSW
+656 RSVELSW

-676 VIEYEDALHEPGVWH
+676 VIEYEDGLHEPGVWH
-691 YQTEVSGTQT
+691 YQTEVPGTQT
-701 TAQLK
+701 TVQLK

-719 VNKIGR
+719 VNEIGR

-737 KSASPDENPA
+737 KSANPDENPS

-755 PDNLVITWEP
+755 PDNLVITWES

-814 VKVQAL
+814 IKVQAL

-846 NVQVHVINS
+846 NVQVHVVNS

-976 VLTSYT
+976 VLTSYI

-1038 EAVTIMDEAG
+1038 EAVTIMDE
-1048 ILRPAVGVGKGYSE
+1048 GK
-1062 ILFATSPVMHTVRP
+1062 M
-1076 TFYKVQSLYPRIRN
+1076 
-1090 VTTAAAETYA
+1090 
-1100 NISWEYEGP
+1100 
-1109 DHANFYVEYGV
+1109 
-1120 AGSKEDWKKEI
+1120 
-1131 VNGSRSFFV
+1131 
-1140 LKGLTPGTAY
+1140 
-1150 KVRVGAEGLSGF
+1150 
-1162 RSSEDVFET
+1162 
-1171 GPAMASRQVDI
+1171 AMASRQVDI

-1240 GEYRSM
+1240 GEYSDAEDHKPLKKGSRTPSDRTVKKED
-1246 SAWTGK
+1246 SDDSLVDYGEGVNGQFNEDGSFIGQYSGK
-1252 KLDKEK
+1252 KEKEPAE
-1258 KRKGS
+1258 G
-1263 CANSPE
+1263 NE
-1269 ADPVF
+1269 
-1274 TKAKSVRSDRSNFF
+1274 
-1288 RRSGDQYSSTRSE
+1288 
-1301 TSYTRRRARQS
+1301 S
-1312 SELTRVSSV
+1312 SE
-1321 SASLCQEEKRSDEWK
+1321 A
-1336 YRHGSRHHAS
+1336 
-1346 EQQIM
+1346 
-1351 GSEEG
+1351 
-1356 SDSQAGQPS
+1356 PS
-1365 PFQQPLSCNS
+1365 PVNAMNS
-1375 IGGPLARQH
+1375 F
-1384 SSLQHWCSQTP
+1384 
-1395 DCSSDSEDT
+1395 
-1404 QSSCHRKVRPTTT
+1404 V
-1417 TTHFSEYEK
+1417 
-1426 NSLMKSVILPE
+1426 
-1437 LATVLKDALTAA
+1437 
-1449 RQSIT
+1449 
-1454 SVAQARSHS
+1454 
-1463 VKHPRVPIAEVPLV
+1463 
-1477 PLEASGRSSQTSE
+1477 
-1490 SDHMDSLKDQTV
+1490 
-1502 SVKRKPEADKALEVE
+1502 
-1517 SAPEDGEMASE
+1517 
-1528 SPTEDPE
+1528 
-1535 EPDPLRRFDMENQ
+1535 
-1548 NYLFEHIKRV
+1548 
-1558 LMLKSSKSECTSEEL
+1558 
-1573 LIPSEEGKVDNA
+1573 
-1585 LPIHSAVEDLVCR
+1585 
-1598 IWGNPEAKH
+1598 
-1607 EAPAV
+1607 
-1612 LHKLYPF
+1612 
-1619 PVDKVAL
+1619 
-1626 WGTLP
+1626 
-1631 EVDRALVTGDSVLSV
+1631 
-1646 PANTDALPKDPTDRK
+1646 
-1661 IEEAIKRSFKLV
+1661 
-1673 AAQLGVSIYCT
+1673 
-1684 YASKALLIWLE
+1684 
-1695 EERVR
+1695 
-1700 FKKKWVPSG
+1700 
-1709 AMQRK
+1709 
-1714 RRLCKI
+1714 
-1720 AANFIHD
+1720 
-1727 AAEDS
+1727 
-1732 LTLTVKNV
+1732 
-1740 ACLTVAWRALWL
+1740 
-1752 RPWSSSQDLK
+1752 
-1762 CKLLS
+1762 
-1767 LPYTGGKLF
+1767 
-1776 GESLVQ
+1776 
-1782 IMKDFSEHKHSSRQ
+1782 
-1796 MKKKSSVGSSS
+1796 
-1807 CSPHKCLSSLRSPPK
+1807 
-1822 FKGGKGKY
+1822 
-1830 KVSQSFHA
+1830 
-1838 KYEKTSHFQ
+1838 
-1847 RGIRPSRGTF
+1847 

>member
-1 MMKKMSIPTSKA
+1 MMKKKSISASKA
-13 SLVLFLCQIISALDV
+13 SLVFFLCQMISALDV

-78 NGTHFDIDKDA
+78 NGTHFDIDKDE

-94 PNSGTLVVN
+94 PNSGTLVIN

-148 EPNHVR
+148 EPNQVR

-195 GDLYFA
+195 GDLYFS

-225 QKQPISVKVFSMDSL
+225 QKQPISVKVFS
-240 NDTIAAN
+240 T
-247 LSDTDIYGAKPV
+247 KPV
-259 TERPPVLLTP
+259 TERPPILLTP
-269 TGSTSTKVELRGNV
+269 TGTTSNKVELRGNV

-339 NTLGSVHHV
+339 NILGSTHHV

-415 SHVQERSS
+415 SAVQERSS

-458 LYQVIADSP
+458 LYQVILDSP
-467 ALLDCAYFGS
+467 ALIDCAYFGS

-509 VAQKD
+509 AAQKD
-514 SAGTYTCVARNEL
+514 STGTYTCVARNEL

-532 EVQLEIKDPTMIIK
+532 EVQLEVKDPTMIIK

-554 RYGQVSFECIIK
+554 RYGHVSFECIIK
-566 HDSTLLPTVIW
+566 HDSTLIPTVIW

-670 SPITNF
+670 SPITSF
-676 VIEYEDALHEPGVWH
+676 VIEYEDGLHEPGVWH
-691 YQTEVSGTQT
+691 YQTEVPGSQT
-701 TAQLK
+701 TVQLK

-719 VNKIGR
+719 VNEIGR

-737 KSASPDENPA
+737 KSANPDENPS

-755 PDNLVITWEP
+755 PDNLVITWES

-792 SVIVANVS
+792 SVVVANVS

-814 VKVQAL
+814 IKVQAL

-862 DPVPLKTVRGH
+862 DPVPLKSVRGH

-884 QSLSRRSRRHVEK
+884 QSLSRRSKRHIEK

-976 VLTSYT
+976 VLISYI

-1038 EAVTIMDEAG
+1038 EAVTIMDE
-1048 ILRPAVGVGKGYSE
+1048 
-1062 ILFATSPVMHTVRP
+1062 
-1076 TFYKVQSLYPRIRN
+1076 
-1090 VTTAAAETYA
+1090 
-1100 NISWEYEGP
+1100 
-1109 DHANFYVEYGV
+1109 
-1120 AGSKEDWKKEI
+1120 
-1131 VNGSRSFFV
+1131 
-1140 LKGLTPGTAY
+1140 
-1150 KVRVGAEGLSGF
+1150 
-1162 RSSEDVFET
+1162 
-1171 GPAMASRQVDI
+1171 AMASRQVDI

-1240 GEYRSM
+1240 GEYSDAEDHKPLKKGSRTPSDRTVKKED
-1246 SAWTGK
+1246 SDDSLVDYGEGVNGQFNEDGSFIGQYSGK
-1252 KLDKEK
+1252 KEKEPAE
-1258 KRKGS
+1258 G
-1263 CANSPE
+1263 NE
-1269 ADPVF
+1269 
-1274 TKAKSVRSDRSNFF
+1274 
-1288 RRSGDQYSSTRSE
+1288 
-1301 TSYTRRRARQS
+1301 S
-1312 SELTRVSSV
+1312 SE
-1321 SASLCQEEKRSDEWK
+1321 A
-1336 YRHGSRHHAS
+1336 
-1346 EQQIM
+1346 
-1351 GSEEG
+1351 
-1356 SDSQAGQPS
+1356 PS
-1365 PFQQPLSCNS
+1365 PVNAMNS
-1375 IGGPLARQH
+1375 F
-1384 SSLQHWCSQTP
+1384 
-1395 DCSSDSEDT
+1395 
-1404 QSSCHRKVRPTTT
+1404 V
-1417 TTHFSEYEK
+1417 
-1426 NSLMKSVILPE
+1426 
-1437 LATVLKDALTAA
+1437 
-1449 RQSIT
+1449 
-1454 SVAQARSHS
+1454 
-1463 VKHPRVPIAEVPLV
+1463 
-1477 PLEASGRSSQTSE
+1477 
-1490 SDHMDSLKDQTV
+1490 
-1502 SVKRKPEADKALEVE
+1502 
-1517 SAPEDGEMASE
+1517 
-1528 SPTEDPE
+1528 
-1535 EPDPLRRFDMENQ
+1535 
-1548 NYLFEHIKRV
+1548 
-1558 LMLKSSKSECTSEEL
+1558 
-1573 LIPSEEGKVDNA
+1573 
-1585 LPIHSAVEDLVCR
+1585 
-1598 IWGNPEAKH
+1598 
-1607 EAPAV
+1607 
-1612 LHKLYPF
+1612 
-1619 PVDKVAL
+1619 
-1626 WGTLP
+1626 
-1631 EVDRALVTGDSVLSV
+1631 
-1646 PANTDALPKDPTDRK
+1646 
-1661 IEEAIKRSFKLV
+1661 
-1673 AAQLGVSIYCT
+1673 
-1684 YASKALLIWLE
+1684 
-1695 EERVR
+1695 
-1700 FKKKWVPSG
+1700 
-1709 AMQRK
+1709 
-1714 RRLCKI
+1714 
-1720 AANFIHD
+1720 
-1727 AAEDS
+1727 
-1732 LTLTVKNV
+1732 
-1740 ACLTVAWRALWL
+1740 
-1752 RPWSSSQDLK
+1752 
-1762 CKLLS
+1762 
-1767 LPYTGGKLF
+1767 
-1776 GESLVQ
+1776 
-1782 IMKDFSEHKHSSRQ
+1782 
-1796 MKKKSSVGSSS
+1796 
-1807 CSPHKCLSSLRSPPK
+1807 
-1822 FKGGKGKY
+1822 
-1830 KVSQSFHA
+1830 
-1838 KYEKTSHFQ
+1838 
-1847 RGIRPSRGTF
+1847 